1 MYKLLLC
8 IRYLKTRYIALAC
21 IVSVMLGV
29 ATMIVVNSVMAGFST
44 EMRDRLHNFL
54 SDIVIESRGTEG
66 IPNAAAQMDRV
77 QKAAGQYIA
86 AMTPTIEIPGMMT
99 FTDPWSGE
107 TFTQPVQIQGI
118 DPAGKASVGPLHD
131 YLDSFN
137 PVIEDG
143 QVVRKPLRSAEET
156 VGWELT
162 ADATAHRRK
171 NQERRR
177 MYLREIQSLGNSL
190 LPSGRPTE
198 SDTPATDSTDTTPE
212 PAAPS
217 QPPAAAAP
225 DFDTPSTTP
234 DTADPSAPATAEP
247 APAEATPAE
256 PASAEPAP
264 ADAPPMDE
272 PQAQPPQDADVPSD
286 GTGGNVFLADQPQD
300 EAIREEPLATR
311 VYVGEGLVSFMVR
324 DEDTGR
330 SRKVMMVQP
339 GDDVIF
345 STVTA
350 GRPPEV
356 IKFQATVVDSF
367 RSGMGEYDGSIVL
380 MNLESL
386 QKNRGMHTNNAITS
400 IHIKLHD
407 YADAPQVLK
416 ALEQAFE
423 PGLVSIRTW
432 EEKQGLLLSA
442 VEVETAILN
451 VLLFMIIAVAGFGI
465 LAIFYMIVVEKTRD
479 IGILKSLGAS
489 SSGVMS
495 IFLSYGLGLGVV
507 GSSAGVILGLLF
519 VRYIN
524 EIEDVLSWITGRKV
538 FDEKIYY
545 FFEIPTAV
553 SPWMVFW
560 VAAGATG
567 IAVLASILPAR
578 RAARLHPVRALR
590 FE

>member
-29 ATMIVVNSVMAGFST
+29 ATMIVVNSVMAGFAT

-66 IPNAAAQMDRV
+66 IPNAQAQMDRV
-77 QKAAGQYIA
+77 KKAAGQYIA
-86 AMTPTIEIPGMMT
+86 AMTPTIEIPGMIT

-107 TFTQPVQIQGI
+107 IYTQPIQIQGI
-118 DPAGKASVGPLHD
+118 DPAGKEQVGPLRD
-131 YLDSFN
+131 YLDSYN
-137 PVIEDG
+137 PVVEDG
-143 QVVRKPLRSAEET
+143 TVIRQSLRQPDESP
-156 VGWELT
+156 GWELT
-162 ADATAHRRK
+162 ADAAEHRRR
-171 NQERRR
+171 NIERRQ
-177 MYLREIQSLGNSL
+177 MFLRNPVDSL
-190 LPSGRPTE
+190 E
-198 SDTPATDSTDTTPE
+198 TPAQDNSSTPTDKSESADSPVPE
-212 PAAPS
+212 FDAPDDSNPAPSAVEQPAANTNAPS
-217 QPPAAAAP
+217 ANDQ
-225 DFDTPSTTP
+225 TTP
-234 DTADPSAPATAEP
+234 DNQTTPDDQTAPN
-247 APAEATPAE
+247 
-256 PASAEPAP
+256 
-264 ADAPPMDE
+264 APPG
-272 PQAQPPQDADVPSD
+272 ADI
-286 GTGGNVFLADQPQD
+286 FLAEQQQTHD
-300 EAIREEPLATR
+300 RSLPLESR
-311 VYVGEGLVSFMVR
+311 IYIGEGLVSYQVR
-324 DEDTGR
+324 DESTGR
-330 SRKVMMVQP
+330 PRKVTMVQP
-339 GDDVIF
+339 GDDVII

-356 IKFQATVVDSF
+356 TKFQATVIDSF

-386 QKNRGMHTNNAITS
+386 QKNRGMHRNDAITS
-400 IHIKLHD
+400 IHIRLHN
-407 YADAPQVLK
+407 YNDAPKVLK

-423 PGLVSIRTW
+423 PGAVSIRTW

-451 VLLFMIIAVAGFGI
+451 VLLFLIIAVAGFGI

-495 IFLSYGLGLGVV
+495 IFLSYGLSLGIV

-524 EIEDVLSWITGRKV
+524 EIEDILSWITGRKV

-545 FFEIPTAV
+545 FFEIPTSV

-560 VAAGATG
+560 VATGAVA

-578 RAARLHPVRALR
+578 RAAQLHPVRALR